1 MAFLG
6 ETFSTDSLPV
16 SDRSYDLIPEGWY
29 NATITK
35 AELNNTKAGTGQK
48 IDMRY
53 DIVGP
58 TQQGRVVF
66 GTINLRNPSPDAER
80 IGRQQLGEIMRAVGL
95 PKIDDTDE
103 LVGAPIC
110 IRVKIKPASN
120 GYDARNE
127 IGGVKSTS
135 GALPKITTT
144 SVGGDHEPTTSVG
157 GAKPPWAK

>member
-16 SDRSYDLIPEGWY
+16 ADRSFDLIPEGWY
-29 NATITK
+29 SATITK
-35 AELNNTKAGTGQK
+35 AELTKTKAGTGDK

-53 DIVGP
+53 DITGP

-66 GTINLRNPSPDAER
+66 GSINVRNPNPDAEK
-80 IGRQQLGEIMRAVGL
+80 IARQQLGEIMRAVGL
-95 PKIDDTDE
+95 SKIQDSDE
-103 LVGAPIC
+103 LVGAPIVV
-110 IRVKIKPASN
+110 RVKIKPASN

-127 IGGVKSTS
+127 
-135 GALPKITTT
+135 
-144 SVGGDHEPTTSVG
+144 VGGFKSASGVLPQVAATSAPEPTASVG

>member
-16 SDRSYDLIPEGWY
+16 ADRSFDLIPEGWY
-29 NATITK
+29 SATITK
-35 AELNNTKAGTGQK
+35 AELTKTKAGTGDK

-53 DIVGP
+53 DITGP

-66 GTINLRNPSPDAER
+66 GSINVRNPSQEAEK
-80 IGRQQLGEIMRAVGL
+80 IGRQQLGEVMRAVGL
-95 PKIDDTDE
+95 SKIDDSDE
-103 LVGAPIC
+103 LVGAPIVV
-110 IRVKIKPASN
+110 RVKIKPASN

-127 IGGVKSTS
+127 VGGFKSAS
-135 GALPKITTT
+135 GAMPQVN
-144 SVGGDHEPTTSVG
+144 SSPEPTASVG

>member
-53 DIVGP
+53 DITGP

-66 GTINLRNPSPDAER
+66 GLINVRNPNPDAEK

-95 PKIDDTDE
+95 AKINDSDE
-103 LVGAPIC
+103 LIGGSIC

-127 IGGVKSTS
+127 IGGVKSASGTLPQVAATS
-135 GALPKITTT
+135 AP
-144 SVGGDHEPTTSVG
+144 EPTASVG

>member
-53 DIVGP
+53 DITGP

-66 GTINLRNPSPDAER
+66 GTVNVRNQSERAEA

-95 PKIDDTDE
+95 AKIQDTDE
-103 LVGAPIC
+103 LVGGSIC
-110 IRVKIKPASN
+110 IRVKIRPAAD

-127 IGGVKSTS
+127 VSGFKSAS
-135 GALPKITTT
+135 GALPQVTA
-144 SVGGDHEPTTSVG
+144 SAAPEPTASVG
-157 GAKPPWAK
+157 GAKPPWQK

>member
-16 SDRSYDLIPEGWY
+16 SDRLYDLVPEGWY

-53 DIVGP
+53 DITGP

-66 GTINLRNPSPDAER
+66 GTVNVRNQSQKAEN

-95 PKIDDTDE
+95 ANIQDTDE
-103 LVGAPIC
+103 LVGGSIC
-110 IRVKIKPASN
+110 VRVKIRPAEN

-127 IGGVKSTS
+127 VSGFKSAS
-135 GALPKITTT
+135 GALPQVT
-144 SVGGDHEPTTSVG
+144 STSAPEPTAQPS